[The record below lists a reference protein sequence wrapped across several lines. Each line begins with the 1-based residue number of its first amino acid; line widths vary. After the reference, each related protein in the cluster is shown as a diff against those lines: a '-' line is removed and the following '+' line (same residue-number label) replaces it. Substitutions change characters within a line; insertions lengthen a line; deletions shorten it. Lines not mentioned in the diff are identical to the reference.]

1 MEEVNLTTQLEAIYV
16 SELDNLEKIT
26 RSFGLITAMYL
37 ERSGYEIEL
46 REVLSD
52 RENLIKEQIKNGLLV
67 HIREIYNHCHQR
79 VTGRKAW
86 DE

>member
-1 MEEVNLTTQLEAIYV
+1 MQEANLTTQLEAIYA
-16 SELDNLEKIT
+16 SELDDLEKTT
-26 RSFGLITAMYL
+26 RSFGLITAKYL
-37 ERSGYEIEL
+37 EQSGYEIEL

-52 RENLIKEQIKNGLLV
+52 RENLIKEQIKKSLLV

>member
-1 MEEVNLTTQLEAIYV
+1 MENTNLTTQLEAIYA
-16 SELDNLEKIT
+16 SELDDLEKMT
-26 RSFGLITAMYL
+26 RAFGLITGMYL
-37 ERSGYEIEL
+37 EQSGYEIEL

-52 RENLIKEQIKNGLLV
+52 RENLIKEQIKSSLLV
-67 HIREIYNHCHQR
+67 HIRDIYNHCHQR